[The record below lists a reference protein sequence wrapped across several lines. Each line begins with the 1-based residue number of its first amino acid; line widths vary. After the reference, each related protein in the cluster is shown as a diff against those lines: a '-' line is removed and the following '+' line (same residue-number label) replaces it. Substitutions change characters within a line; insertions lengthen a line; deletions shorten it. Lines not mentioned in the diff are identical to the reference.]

1 MNKGHRKTLDALFT
15 RPAPANLKWDK
26 VISLFEALGAD
37 VSLKG
42 GSMVA
47 VKIGNCRAVFHRPHP
62 EEEIG
67 QGRAKHIRRFLEHAG
82 ISPE

>member
-1 MNKGHRKTLDALFT
+1 MNKGQRKTLDALFT

-26 VISLFEALGAD
+26 VISLFKALGGE
-37 VSLKG
+37 VSLEG

-47 VKIGNCRAVFHRPHP
+47 VKIGNRRAVFHRPHP
-62 EEEIG
+62 EKEIG
-67 QGRAKHIRRFLEHAG
+67 RGRAQHIRRFLENAG

>member
-1 MNKGHRKTLDALFT
+1 MNKGQRKTLDALFR

-26 VISLFEALGAD
+26 VISLFEALGAE
-37 VSLKG
+37 VIPMG

-47 VKIGNCRAVFHRPHP
+47 VKIGNRRAVFHRPHP
-62 EEEIG
+62 EKEIG
-67 QGRAKHIRRFLEHAG
+67 QGRAKHIRRFLENAG

>member
-26 VISLFEALGAD
+26 VISPIRALGAE
-37 VSLKG
+37 VSRKG
-42 GSMVA
+42 GSMVT
-47 VKIGNCRAVFHRPHP
+47 VKIGNCRAVFHSPHP
-62 EEEIG
+62 EREIG
-67 QGRAKHIRRFLEHAG
+67 RGRAQHIRRFLENAG